1 MQTQQIIDTI
11 LGYYP
16 DTQAIYLFGS
26 YGTEYERP
34 DSDIDLGLLLPVLH
48 AKNEGSLTLKECWYA
63 LTSTLN
69 RPVDLINLR
78 IVNTVFQFQIL
89 QTGSLI
95 FTNDIYAIDEFEML
109 TLSYYQKLHEE
120 RSDIL
125 KEIISSKMVLAQ

>member
-1 MQTQQIIDTI
+1 
-11 LGYYP
+11 
-16 DTQAIYLFGS
+16 
-26 YGTEYERP
+26 
-34 DSDIDLGLLLPVLH
+34 
-48 AKNEGSLTLKECWYA
+48 